1 MSGINRTVVFG
12 PEDDLSLQHHRK
24 THLRS
29 GPSTARRQPTSCPAA
44 RRRFTYGPTSPPSCL
59 WTPDRTTA
67 APVSSSV
74 CSTCTCDPTSSSSW
88 CLPTSATAPI
98 DRSNDGPNPPGRP
111 DRTSSSPTGSSCGPR
126 SNSAG
131 PTAGKPAY
139 DSSADVVDHPGP
151 GGSSRSCGESPLTG
165 PLVRLA
171 AHAGRAE
178 GTGAWSGTMRRV
190 AGTEV
195 CRMSAV
201 EPTRAVAPAG
211 RSSDTASE
219 FVLPLVGSQ

>member
-1 MSGINRTVVFG
+1 MTCPCSTTGKHTCVRG
-12 PEDDLSLQHHRK
+12 HRQHVGSRP
-24 THLRS
+24 R
-29 GPSTARRQPTSCPAA
+29 ARRHAGDSPTD
-44 RRRFTYGPTSPPSCL
+44 RRRHRRAFGRRIARPPRQCQAQCARPAPATRPAPRVGACRPPRPHPSIA
-59 WTPDRTTA
+59 RTTA
-67 APVSSSV
+67 RTRQDA
-74 CSTCTCDPTSSSSW
+74 
-88 CLPTSATAPI
+88 L
-98 DRSNDGPNPPGRP
+98 

-139 DSSADVVDHPGP
+139 DSSADMVDHPGP

>member
-1 MSGINRTVVFG
+1 MTCPCSTTGKHTCVRG
-12 PEDDLSLQHHRK
+12 HRQHVGSRP
-24 THLRS
+24 R
-29 GPSTARRQPTSCPAA
+29 ARRHAGDSPTD
-44 RRRFTYGPTSPPSCL
+44 RRRHRRAFGRRIARPPRQCQAQCARPAPATRPAPRVGACRPPRPHPSIA
-59 WTPDRTTA
+59 RTTA
-67 APVSSSV
+67 RTRQDALTALLRRLRGLVADR
-74 CSTCTCDPTSSSSW
+74 DPTAPRRV
-88 CLPTSATAPI
+88 LTSHF
-98 DRSNDGPNPPGRP
+98 
-111 DRTSSSPTGSSCGPR
+111 
-126 SNSAG
+126 SAG
-131 PTAGKPAY
+131 PTAGEPAY
-139 DSSADVVDHPGP
+139 DSSADVVDHPGS

-178 GTGAWSGTMRRV
+178 GTGARSGTMRRV